1 MLGLQMPIA
10 IGFPGEKAESLGELR
25 RAKRQIL
32 RCEIKP
38 SMIYFDDCT
47 IALRTVV

>member
-1 MLGLQMPIA
+1 MLGLQMAIA

-32 RCEIKP
+32 RR
-38 SMIYFDDCT
+38 DNQAVHDL
-47 IALRTVV
+47 LR